1 MAQKRVCG
9 RERKRNS
16 VLGVLWVAAAIF
28 VAGCATRHPAVSPAP
43 SVAPAHLLT
52 ANRLQLI
59 TSYNDQANSV
69 HSLNA
74 SVSMKLTAGTAYS
87 GVIKQ
92 YHEISG
98 FILAQKP
105 ASIRVIGQAPI
116 VGTTIFDM
124 VSDGATFH
132 MYIPSKNMFL
142 EGPANL
148 QRESP
153 KPIENLRP
161 QHLVEAVFWN
171 SISASAPVLFQAGDD
186 SESRYYILIVATGW
200 APGDSSATG
209 TDGAPNWQIERR
221 IWFDRADLSV
231 ARVQIYDPNGSVT
244 SDMNYAQW
252 RAFGSVRFAEQI
264 EITRPAEHYGLRIRI
279 NKLTANAPIA
289 PERFEMKQ
297 PQGTQSVH
305 VGEETKEPQL

>member
-1 MAQKRVCG
+1 MCG
-9 RERKRNS
+9 RERKRS
-16 VLGVLWVAAAIF
+16 CAWGVFWLAAAIF
-28 VAGCATRHPAVSPAP
+28 VAGCATRHPAAAPPSGPPAR
-43 SVAPAHLLT
+43 LLT
-52 ANRLQLI
+52 ATRQQLV
-59 TSYNDQANSV
+59 TSYNDQANSI
-69 HSLNA
+69 HSLNT

-105 ASIRVIGQAPI
+105 ANIRVIGQAPI

-148 QRESP
+148 QRESA

-161 QHLVEAVFWN
+161 QHLVQAVFCTP
-171 SISASAPVLFQAGDD
+171 ISVNAPVLFQAGDD
-186 SESRYYILIVATGW
+186 LESRYYILTVVAG
-200 APGDSSATG
+200 AAAGNSSATG
-209 TDGAPNWQIERR
+209 PSAPENWQIERR
-221 IWFDRADLSV
+221 IWFDRTDLSV
-231 ARVQIYDPNGSVT
+231 ARVQIYDPDGNVT
-244 SDMNYAQW
+244 SDMRYAQW
-252 RAFGSVRFAEQI
+252 HAFGTVRFAQEV

-279 NKLTANAPIA
+279 NKLTANEPIP

-297 PQGTQSVH
+297 PSGTQVVH
-305 VGEETKEPQL
+305 VGEETKEPQP

>member
-1 MAQKRVCG
+1 MCK
-9 RERKRNS
+9 RERKRCPAWA
-16 VLGVLWVAAAIF
+16 VFWVAGAVLA
-28 VAGCATRHPAVSPAP
+28 AGCAMKHPP
-43 SVAPAHLLT
+43 VAPTPSGPPARLLT
-52 ANRLQLI
+52 ATRQQLI
-59 TSYNDQANSV
+59 ASYNDRANSV
-69 HSLNA
+69 RSLNA

-87 GVIKQ
+87 GIIKD

-148 QRESP
+148 QRESA

-161 QHLVEAVFWN
+161 QHLVEAIFWTPL
-171 SISASAPVLFQAGDD
+171 SLSAPVLFQAGDE
-186 SESRYYILIVATGW
+186 SESRYYILTVVASA
-200 APGDSSATG
+200 APGDSTATG
-209 TDGAPNWQIERR
+209 SSAAPNWQIERR
-221 IWFDRADLSV
+221 IWFDRTDLSV
-231 ARVQIYDPNGSVT
+231 ARVQIYDPNGSVN
-244 SDMNYAQW
+244 SDINYGPW
-252 RAFGSVRFAEQI
+252 RDFGSVRFAEQI

-279 NKLTANAPIA
+279 NKLSTNTPIA

-297 PQGTQSVH
+297 PPGTQLVH
-305 VGEETKEPQL
+305 VGEETKEPQP

>member
-1 MAQKRVCG
+1 MA
-9 RERKRNS
+9 S
-16 VLGVLWVAAAIF
+16 AVLA
-28 VAGCATRHPAVSPAP
+28 AGCATKHPPVATTPSGPPAR
-43 SVAPAHLLT
+43 LLT
-52 ANRLQLI
+52 AARKQLI
-59 TSYNDQANSV
+59 ASYNDQANSV

-87 GVIKQ
+87 GIIKQ

-148 QRESP
+148 QRESA

-161 QHLVEAVFWN
+161 QHLVEAIFWTPL
-171 SISASAPVLFQAGDD
+171 SAIAPVLFQAGDE
-186 SESRYYILIVATGW
+186 SESRYYILTVAT
-200 APGDSSATG
+200 AGDSTVTSPSA
-209 TDGAPNWQIERR
+209 APNWQIERR
-221 IWFDRADLSV
+221 IWFDRTDLSV
-231 ARVQIYDPNGSVT
+231 ARVQIYDPNGSVN
-244 SDMNYAQW
+244 SDINYAQW
-252 RAFGSVRFAEQI
+252 RDFGSVRFAEQI

-279 NKLTANAPIA
+279 NKLSTNTPIA

-297 PQGTQSVH
+297 PPGTQLVH
-305 VGEETKEPQL
+305 VGEETKEPQP